1 MMGDYLEFSLKE
13 AARHEFT
20 RIHLAGMWAK
30 VIKAALHIPQ
40 THVRHGALEPE
51 RAVAFLQETCAEGDA
66 LSYLQGA
73 NSAREIYERLNQ
85 RGEVGTIRRVCLAA
99 RDYCQSVSRLPVRL
113 YLVQASGTVVMT
125 V

>member
-20 RIHLAGMWAK
+20 HIHLAGMWAK
-30 VIKAALHIPQ
+30 IIKAALCIPQ

-51 RAVAFLQETCAEGDA
+51 RAVAFLRQTCAGQED

-73 NSAREIYERLNQ
+73 NSAREIYERLHHH
-85 RGEVGTIRRVCLAA
+85 GAVATIRRVCLAA